1 MHHHWVDFLR
11 LWFKKRPAAL
21 QTSHPSPVHTQLDD
35 YLDTNP
41 NSRVEVLEED
51 QQWMD
56 LTVVDQDGN
65 GKMISLAEPL
75 PLETKVEKK
84 RKKRGGRR

>member
-1 MHHHWVDFLR
+1 MHQHWIDLLR
-11 LWFKKRPAAL
+11 VWFKKRPTPL
-21 QTSHPSPVHTQLDD
+21 PSNSPVHTQLDD

-65 GKMISLAEPL
+65 GKMISLTEPL
-75 PLETKVEKK
+75 PVETRPDK
-84 RKKRGGRR
+84 RQKKKRGRR